1 MSAPLAGFADGEALV
16 RRALARG
23 LRPDPRVRVSEWAE
37 RHRRVPIE
45 TSQFPGRW
53 SNETAPYLTAIM
65 DACGPD
71 DPAERVTVKKS
82 AQIGYSEAL
91 TNVIGAMI
99 DAAPGP
105 AMVVHPTVEAAK
117 NWVAEK
123 LDLTVLAT
131 PALRA
136 KVREAV
142 SRDGT
147 GSTSKRK
154 RYPGGFLIVTG
165 ANSTRELRQRSIRF
179 LVKDDWSDWPLDV
192 DGQGD
197 PDKMAEARTLGFQSS
212 GQVKIIEG
220 STPTVKGV
228 CRVTAAY
235 ERSDRRVYLVP
246 CPHCGHE
253 QALRFFPDERG
264 RGGLRWEQG
273 DVNAPWYACEE
284 CGGVIEEHRKRDLLL
299 DGRWHATQ
307 PGPGR
312 HPGFAINALYSPFT
326 TWARIAARY
335 LEAKDEPQ
343 KLKVWTNLDLGEAWE
358 PRGEAPDWDGLHKR
372 AEDYALGRVPTGALL
387 ISIGVDVQK
396 DGVFYEI
403 VAWGRGRETWSIG
416 ADFLAGDT
424 ADRGG
429 AVWQA
434 MDRLYEQRFEIDG
447 GEPIG
452 IDMLAID
459 ANYNTDAVCDWV
471 RGKPLAM
478 AVRGVD
484 GWERAV
490 FGPASKTDVNW
501 KGERR
506 KRSAKIWPVY
516 VWNLKSELYAN
527 LRKAPKPGD
536 ELMPAG
542 VCHFPTA
549 YGATFYQQLTA
560 DFLKEIE
567 RRGRRVMAWTSSG
580 ANHFHD
586 ARIYAMAA
594 FHRAAQRFGV
604 QHGDAKAWDA
614 IEAARRPGRPQGEL
628 ALDREASV
636 SAPVPAADV
645 ASAPSGPRAVMRVS
659 SRPRMPRPGGFVGA
673 WR

>member
-1 MSAPLAGFADGEALV
+1 MTVAAAALADGRRLV
-16 RRALARG
+16 FGALARG
-23 LRPDPRVRVSEWAE
+23 LRPDPPVRVSDWAE
-37 RHRRVPIE
+37 RYRRVPVE

-53 SNETAPYLTAIM
+53 SNETAPYLREIM
-65 DACGPD
+65 DACGPEY
-71 DPAERVTVKKS
+71 PAERVTVKKS
-82 AQIGYSEAL
+82 AQVGYSEAL

-123 LDLTVLAT
+123 LDLTVRAT

-142 SRDGT
+142 SRDAT

-165 ANSTRELRQRSIRF
+165 ANSTRELRQRSIRY
-179 LVKDDWSDWPLDV
+179 LIKDDWSDWPLDV

-235 ERSDRRVYLVP
+235 ERSDKRVFLVP

-253 QALRFFPDERG
+253 QQLRFFPDAAG
-264 RGGLRWEQG
+264 RGGLRWDDG
-273 DVNAPWYACEE
+273 DPSSAWYACED
-284 CGGVIEEHRKRDLLL
+284 CGGVIEEHQKRAMLVR
-299 DGRWHATQ
+299 GRWRATE

-312 HPGFAINALYSPFT
+312 HPGFHISALYSPFT
-326 TWARIAARY
+326 TWSRIAERF
-335 LEAKDEPQ
+335 LEAKDEPA

-358 PRGEAPDWDGLHKR
+358 ERGEAPDWDGLMKR
-372 AEDYALGRVPTGALL
+372 AEDYRLGRVPTGAL
-387 ISIGVDVQK
+387 IIVIGCDVQK
-396 DGVFYEI
+396 DGIFYEI

-416 ADFLAGDT
+416 ADFLPGDT
-424 ADRGG
+424 ADIGST
-429 AVWQA
+429 AWVA
-434 MDRLYEQRFEIDG
+434 LTKLYETKFEIDG

-452 IDMLAID
+452 VDMLAID
-459 ANYNTDAVCDWV
+459 AGYNTDAVCEWV
-471 RGKPLAM
+471 RGKPQAF

-484 GWERAV
+484 GWEKSI
-490 FGPASKTDVNW
+490 FGAASKVDVNW

-516 VWNLKSELYAN
+516 VWNLKGTLYAN
-527 LRKAPKPGD
+527 LRKEPMPGD
-536 ELMPAG
+536 EQLPAG
-542 VCHFPTA
+542 YCHFPTA
-549 YGATFYQQLTA
+549 YGPAFYQQLTG
-560 DFLKEIE
+560 DHLKEIE
-567 RRGRRVMAWTSSG
+567 RRGRRVMVWTTTR

-586 ARIYAMAA
+586 CRIYAMAA
-594 FHRAAQRFGV
+594 YHRAAQLHRV
-604 QHGDAKAWDA
+604 VDDAAAAWA
-614 IEAARRPGRPQGEL
+614 QLEAARRPGRPQGEL
-628 ALDREASV
+628 ALDRDAV
-636 SAPVPAADV
+636 AAPPPATATLDQV
-645 ASAPSGPRAVMRVS
+645 TRQTAPAPRWH
-659 SRPRMPRPGGFVGA
+659 RMPRRPGGFVKG
-673 WR
+673 WRL